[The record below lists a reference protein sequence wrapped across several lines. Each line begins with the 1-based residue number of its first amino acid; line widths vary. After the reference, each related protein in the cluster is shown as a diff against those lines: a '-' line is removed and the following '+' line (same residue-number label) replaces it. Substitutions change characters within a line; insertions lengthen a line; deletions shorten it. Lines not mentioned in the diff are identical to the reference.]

1 MHSNEAKGIR
11 GFQKSL
17 FGASLGKNPRT
28 DLMDF
33 PLLGTSKV
41 SFTLFVV
48 YIYIDCILG
57 RLACIV
63 EMIFFSV
70 WPRSG
75 SLNQA
80 GAKYKI

>member
-1 MHSNEAKGIR
+1 MRRR
-11 GFQKSL
+11 GLGDLKKSL

-33 PLLGTSKV
+33 PLLGISKL
-41 SFTLFVV
+41 SFTLLVLVV

-80 GAKYKI
+80 GAKNKI